1 MKLTA
6 RSEYALLA
14 LVYLA
19 RAPEGTHISVDA
31 IAKAQSIPPR
41 FLEQILLSLKR
52 SHVVQSVKGQHGGY
66 RLAKPAADITL
77 AQVIR
82 IFDGALAPTDSVS
95 KNFYETT
102 PVEKERGLMRVFK
115 DVRDYTSN
123 KMETTSIA
131 DVA

>member
-14 LVYLA
+14 LVHLA
-19 RAPEGTHISVDA
+19 RAEAGTHRSVDA
-31 IAKAQSIPPR
+31 IAEAQSIPPR

-52 SHVVQSVKGQHGGY
+52 AHIVQSVKGQHGGY
-66 RLAKPAADITL
+66 RLAKPAAEIYL
-77 AQVIR
+77 ADVIR

-95 KNFYETT
+95 KNFYEKT

-115 DVRDYTSN
+115 DVRDYTSH

-131 DVA
+131 DVL